1 MTLAAA
7 TRVVVRRR
15 PVLQHVA
22 TRPAGAR
29 QKFTKAGDR
38 QPLEKE
44 VPESEPKIISIPGPS
59 WLWLEPVSRPF
70 RAYSRAQARRPYVV
84 QLLSTITIWFFG
96 DLSAQ
101 KISASEEDSYS
112 PARALRSLF
121 IGSLTS
127 IPSYRWFIFLGQSF
141 NYSSKLLSLAT
152 KIFVNQLVFTPV
164 FNTYF
169 FSMHS
174 LLSGATFE
182 ELVERVKI
190 AVPVSWVNSCKLWPA
205 VTAFSFTFI
214 QPQFRSIFAGFIAI
228 GWQSWLTLLNQRAA
242 AQEKAEHEEKERAR
256 RHVGLPAKCA
266 Q

>member
-1 MTLAAA
+1 MTPTTSARAL
-7 TRVVVRRR
+7 VRRG
-15 PVLQHVA
+15 PVLSRAVG
-22 TRPAGAR
+22 RPSGAR
-29 QKFTKAGDR
+29 HGCTKSKSGQAV
-38 QPLEKE
+38 EKS
-44 VPESEPKIISIPGPS
+44 PKSEPTTVTVQGPS
-59 WLWLEPVSRPF
+59 WVWLEPVGRPF

-101 KISASEEDSYS
+101 MISASEEDSYS
-112 PARALRSLF
+112 PSRALRSVF

-127 IPSYRWFIFLGQSF
+127 IPNYRWFMFLGQSF

-152 KIFVNQLVFTPV
+152 KIVVNQLVFTPV

-174 LLSGATFE
+174 LLGGATFE
-182 ELVERVKI
+182 ELVERVRI

-214 QPQFRSIFAGFIAI
+214 PPQFRSIFAGFIAI

-242 AQEKAEHEEKERAR
+242 AQEKAEHAKHQE
-256 RHVGLPAKCA
+256 HFNISQPAPREYA
-266 Q
+266 